1 MLFRSDQFTFDDK
14 VQNKDAVKLPVKLA
28 VALLKDRHGVIDID
42 MPLAGSLNDP
52 EFKIGRLILTTLG
65 NLIVKAV
72 TAPFSLIA
80 SAFGGGDEESHVDFP
95 AGLARLSPKA
105 VTKLQAIGKAL
116 HERPGL
122 SFEIEGLAD
131 PQLDASGLRPELY
144 ERKLRA
150 QKRRL
155 IAEAGQTPPPGEAL
169 PIDAAERPTLVEAAY
184 RRETFAKPRGPDVKE
199 KALSAVEMER
209 LMLANIRVEPDDLR
223 QLALRRAGI
232 VKETLAKSSP
242 EAAARLFLINP
253 RTATPGNRVELKLKA
268 D

>member
-1 MLFRSDQFTFDDK
+1 
-14 VQNKDAVKLPVKLA
+14 
-28 VALLKDRHGVIDID
+28 
-42 MPLAGSLNDP
+42 MPLSGSLNDP

-95 AGLARLSPKA
+95 AGFANLSAKA
-105 VTKLQAIGKAL
+105 SSKLQGIGKAL
-116 HERPGL
+116 RERPGL

-131 PQLDASGLRPELY
+131 PQLDPAGMRPQLY

-155 IAEAGQTPPPGEAL
+155 IAESGQTPPPGDAF
-169 PIDAAERPTLVEAAY
+169 PIDAAERPTLVEAVY
-184 RRETFAKPRGPDVKE
+184 RRETFAKPRGPDGKE
-199 KALSAVEMER
+199 KVLSAAEMEK
-209 LMLANIRVEPDDLR
+209 LVLANIRVEPDDLR

-232 VKETLAKSSP
+232 VKEALAKASP
-242 EAAARLFLINP
+242 EATPRLFLINP
-253 RTATPGNRVELKLKA
+253 RTASPGNRVELKLKA